1 MLINPKQLFK
11 RTIFKFVFF
20 IFISI
25 CLIIS
30 CKKDSD
36 SLQPSPK
43 PSPIPDSI
51 SLIVTSMSPSSGPDS
66 TLVTFHGKGFGTIAA
81 NDSVSF
87 NGKMASLISVS
98 DAAIVA
104 RVPTLAG
111 SGNVVVSI
119 NGKILQAG
127 YFSYDTTYRFS
138 VIASNIIYPW
148 YIARDSSSNLYF
160 TNDNDQTL
168 NKIDT
173 MGNITTLVQNINLN
187 PAGIVINKSGD
198 LFVVSNT
205 GGGPFIDKVNT
216 DGSVTQIAHDSGA
229 LYGLAV
235 DQNGNLYAANTQKNT
250 IDKITQQGVVS
261 VIASGLFSPSG
272 IAVAK
277 DGTVYTTNYSTP
289 AYNSANGVVT
299 KISPSGQVSTLAT
312 GIYYDGLTGIVL
324 DDNDNLYVTSFNQ
337 QYAIGYVVRITPS
350 GSVKTISKDVMF
362 PVGIAIDHQGNLFV
376 ADEAISTTLPY
387 GEVVKLTPH

>member
-1 MLINPKQLFK
+1 MITIPKQPLK
-11 RTIFKFVFF
+11 RTVLKIVFL
-20 IFISI
+20 I
-25 CLIIS
+25 CVSLTLIIG
-30 CKKDSD
+30 CKKDSE
-36 SLQPSPK
+36 SIPPAPK
-43 PSPIPDSI
+43 PKPDPTV

-66 TLVTFHGKGFGTIAA
+66 TLVKFQGKGFGTNAL

-98 DAAIVA
+98 DGEIIA

-111 SGNVVVSI
+111 SGNVVVKI
-119 NGKILQAG
+119 NDTILQAG
-127 YFSYDTTYRFS
+127 YFTYDTTYRFS
-138 VIASNIIYPW
+138 VVASNIKYPW
-148 YIARDSSSNLYF
+148 YLSVDSSNNLYF
-160 TNDNDQTL
+160 TNDYDQTL

-187 PAGIVINKSGD
+187 PAGTVLNKSGD

-205 GGGPFIDKVNT
+205 GGGPFIDKVNP
-216 DGSVTQIAHDSGA
+216 DGTVTQIAHDSGA
-229 LYGLAV
+229 LYGLTV
-235 DQNGNLYAANTQKNT
+235 DKNGNFYVANTSKNT
-250 IDKITQQGVVS
+250 IDKITPQGVVS

-277 DGTVYTTNYSTP
+277 DGTVYTTNYSGTV
-289 AYNSANGVVT
+289 YNGADGVVT
-299 KISPSGQVSTLAT
+299 KITPSGQVSTLAT
-312 GIYYDGLTGIVL
+312 GIYYNGLTGIVL

-350 GSVKTISKDVMF
+350 GAVKTISTDVMF
-362 PVGIAIDHQGNLFV
+362 PVGIAMDHTGNLYV
-376 ADEAISTTLPY
+376 SDQAVSTTLPY

>member
-1 MLINPKQLFK
+1 MIIIPKQLLK
-11 RTIFKFVFF
+11 RTILKLVFLIFV
-20 IFISI
+20 SLT
-25 CLIIS
+25 LIIG
-30 CKKDSD
+30 CKKDSG
-36 SLQPSPK
+36 SLQPAPA
-43 PSPIPDSI
+43 PVPDPTA
-51 SLIVTSMSPSSGPDS
+51 SLIVSSMSPSVGPDS
-66 TLVTFHGKGFGTIAA
+66 TLVTFQGKGFGTIAA

-87 NGKMASLISVS
+87 NGKTASLISVS
-98 DAAIVA
+98 DGEIVA

-127 YFSYDTTYRFS
+127 IFSYDTTYRFS
-138 VIASNIIYPW
+138 VIASNIKYPW
-148 YIARDSSSNLYF
+148 YLTMDDSSNLYF

-168 NKIDT
+168 NKIDS

-187 PAGIVINKSGD
+187 PAGTVINKSGD

-205 GGGPFIDKVNT
+205 GGGPFIDKVNP
-216 DGSVTQIAHDSGA
+216 DGTVTQIAHDSGA

-235 DQNGNLYAANTQKNT
+235 DKNGNLYAANTQKNT
-250 IDKITQQGVVS
+250 VEKITAQGVVS

-272 IAVAK
+272 IAVGK
-277 DGTVYTTNYSTP
+277 DGAVYITNYSTP
-289 AYNSANGVVT
+289 AYNGANGVVT
-299 KISPSGQVSTLAT
+299 KITASGQVSTLAT

-337 QYAIGYVVRITPS
+337 QYAIGYVVRITPA
-350 GSVKTISKDVMF
+350 GVVKTISTDVMF
-362 PVGIAIDHQGNLFV
+362 PVGIAMDHKGNLYV
-376 ADEAISTTLPY
+376 ADEAVSTALTY